1 MSTLTV
7 CCEVQ
12 SRVRGFFGASYPGI
26 RPDDS
31 ALVGIVF
38 PKSIFGHVL
47 LIKTGTGLAWYAWR
61 CVSSALCSS
70 LCAQSKRC
78 KTLARGR
85 RLSRL
90 LWISTRLGATSRAT
104 AASVLRCAVG
114 NSSVLAARLTAP
126 GSGDPGPA
134 KARSVTREPQ
144 GARSREGAQRG
155 PREPATRTP
164 ATNNKNGLAR
174 RAQRAPRQDERL
186 GQG

>member
-1 MSTLTV
+1 MKSN
-7 CCEVQ
+7 
-12 SRVRGFFGASYPGI
+12 RAVRGFFGASYPGI

-47 LIKTGTGLAWYAWR
+47 LIKTGTLACLAR
-61 CVSSALCSS
+61 EPA
-70 LCAQSKRC
+70 C
-78 KTLARGR
+78 KTLA
-85 RLSRL
+85 LADFAPL
-90 LWISTRLGATSRAT
+90 LRISTRLGATSRAT

-126 GSGDPGPA
+126 GSRVTADPGPA

-164 ATNNKNGLAR
+164 ATNNNGLAR
-174 RAQRAPRQDERL
+174 RAQRAARQDERL

>member
-61 CVSSALCSS
+61 CVFPERASS
-70 LCAQSKRC
+70 
-78 KTLARGR
+78 KTLARR
-85 RLSRL
+85 PDDSRPH
-90 LWISTRLGATSRAT
+90 LWISTRASVRRRAT